1 MSRISSPLRPVG
13 MPIYEGPRQQVM
25 LACRVL
31 YSLPFQKFE
40 EFIVSKYLNSAG
52 ERLLRR
58 GYACGAPR
66 AHGADVHGRRKA
78 AGPTPGAWERV
89 QLGMSL
95 CIRNRPGGGPRL
107 SCGTRSR

>member
-1 MSRISSPLRPVG
+1 MCRTSSPLRPVG

-40 EFIVSKYLNSAG
+40 EFVVSKCIDSAG
-52 ERLLRR
+52 HDCCDDVH
-58 GYACGAPR
+58 ACGLPR
-66 AHGADVHGRRKA
+66 AHGADVHGRRLA

-107 SCGTRSR
+107 SL